1 MPPYFCTIHVADGSM
16 EFWCIFGGV
25 AGEGVSSGDE
35 PPEGGELEA
44 LDIARNVDERVT
56 R

>member
-1 MPPYFCTIHVADGSM
+1 M
-16 EFWCIFGGV
+16 FGGV